1 MNPKQRGKKALEDAL
16 PNAIA
21 KMLMLMTSDNEIVA
35 YNASKLIIE
44 KVLGK
49 AAQPIIDE
57 GGAGDMKEI
66 AKVLA
71 EALHAV
77 LVPGSLAE
85 VIDVPVK
92 ELSNGRS

>member
-1 MNPKQRGKKALEDAL
+1 MNHKMRGKKALEDAL
-16 PNAIA
+16 PSAIT
-21 KMLMLMTSDNEIVA
+21 KMLMLMASENEIVA

-71 EALHAV
+71 QALHAV
-77 LVPGSLAE
+77 LVPNSIGE
-85 VIDVPVK
+85 IIDVPVK
-92 ELSNGRS
+92 ELSNGRD

>member
-1 MNPKQRGKKALEDAL
+1 MNYKARGKTALEHAL
-16 PNAIA
+16 PSAIA
-21 KMLMLMTSDNEIVA
+21 KMIMLTKSENEVVK
-35 YNASKLIIE
+35 YNACKLIIE

-49 AAQPIIDE
+49 AVQPIIEE
-57 GGAGDMKEI
+57 GGAGDMQQI

-92 ELSNGRS
+92 ELTNGSN

>member
-1 MNPKQRGKKALEDAL
+1 MNHKKAGKDALEAAL

-21 KMLMLMTSDNEIVA
+21 KMILLAASENEIVQ
-35 YNASKLIIE
+35 YNACKLIIE

-77 LVPGSLAE
+77 LVPSAN
-85 VIDVPVK
+85 VIDVTAK
-92 ELSNGRS
+92 ELSNGSS

>member
-1 MNPKQRGKKALEDAL
+1 MNHKQRGKKALEDAL
-16 PNAIA
+16 PNAIT

>member
-1 MNPKQRGKKALEDAL
+1 MNHKTRGKKALEEAL
-16 PNAIA
+16 PDAII
-21 KMLMLMTSDNEIVA
+21 KMVMLTKSENEVVQ
-35 YNASKLIIE
+35 YNACKLIIE

-49 AAQPIIDE
+49 AAQPIIEE
-57 GGAGDMKEI
+57 GGVGDMKEI

-77 LVPGSLAE
+77 LVPGALAE

-92 ELSNGRS
+92 ELSNGSD

>member
-1 MNPKQRGKKALEDAL
+1 MNHKMRGKQALEDAL

-21 KMLMLMTSDNEIVA
+21 KMVMLSTSENDIVS
-35 YNASKLIIE
+35 YNACKLIIE

-49 AAQPIIDE
+49 AAQPIIEE

-71 EALHAV
+71 QALHAV
-77 LVPGSLAE
+77 LVPSSVAE
-85 VIDVPVK
+85 IIDVPVK
-92 ELSNGRS
+92 ELNDGRN

>member
-1 MNPKQRGKKALEDAL
+1 MNHKARGKKALEDAL
-16 PNAIA
+16 PDAIA
-21 KMLMLMTSDNEIVA
+21 KMIMLSQSQNEIVQ
-35 YNASKLIIE
+35 YNACKLIIE

-49 AAQPIIDE
+49 AAQPIIEE

-77 LVPGSLAE
+77 LVPGSLGE

-92 ELSNGRS
+92 ELSDGRD

>member
-1 MNPKQRGKKALEDAL
+1 MNHKARGKKALEDAL
-16 PNAIA
+16 PNAIS
-21 KMLMLMTSDNEIVA
+21 KMLMLMTSENEIVA

-49 AAQPIIDE
+49 AAQPIIEE
-57 GGAGDMKEI
+57 GGAGDLKQI
-66 AKVLA
+66 AVVLA

-77 LVPGSLAE
+77 LVPGSLGE

-92 ELSNGRS
+92 ELSDGRD